1 MLGVIFVEVSD
12 VRAVAV
18 PPGLERSPSQ
28 PSVGLLGP
36 SVCPGDLTAVDHALH
51 LPLTVHR
58 TLPGQRTILFV
69 PGLAVTARLVGL
81 DSSSRIFQNLTIVT
95 VDNLAHILHALV
107 THLDIILVD

>member
-1 MLGVIFVEVSD
+1 MFWIILIIVSD

-28 PSVGLLGP
+28 PSVGLLHT
-36 SVCPGDLTAVDHALH
+36 SVSSGDLTPVDHALH

-58 TLPGQRTILFV
+58 ALPGQRTILSV

-81 DSSSRIFQNLTIVT
+81 DCSNRIQNLVVMT
-95 VDNLAHILHALV
+95 VDKLAHILHTLV
-107 THLDIILVD
+107 AHLNIVLIN

>member
-18 PPGLERSPSQ
+18 PPGLEGSPSQ
-28 PSVGLLGP
+28 PSVDLLGP

-58 TLPGQRTILFV
+58 TLPG
-69 PGLAVTARLVGL
+69 
-81 DSSSRIFQNLTIVT
+81 
-95 VDNLAHILHALV
+95 
-107 THLDIILVD
+107 

>member
-36 SVCPGDLTAVDHALH
+36 RVCPGDLTVVDHIF
-51 LPLTVHR
+51 TGQ
-58 TLPGQRTILFV
+58 TLL
-69 PGLAVTARLVGL
+69 
-81 DSSSRIFQNLTIVT
+81 
-95 VDNLAHILHALV
+95 
-107 THLDIILVD
+107 

>member
-36 SVCPGDLTAVDHALH
+36 SVCPGDLTAVDDALH

-58 TLPGQRTILFV
+58 TLPG
-69 PGLAVTARLVGL
+69 
-81 DSSSRIFQNLTIVT
+81 
-95 VDNLAHILHALV
+95 
-107 THLDIILVD
+107 